1 MGFLKRALGGGGQKP
16 APGPDWAQPMSQAE
30 TDAFIALVAQELER
44 RELSFEVGTGLV
56 RVKRSGSSGEYG
68 LTNLAQ
74 VCVNAGPGAWQTV
87 ITTHFDNL
95 FAAEDAQA
103 EVEAMGRDLAAVRSM
118 LKVRLYPAANLGG
131 HDPNPPVS
139 WEVAPGLV
147 AAFVY
152 DLPTTVSTVSAA
164 HIGGWGKTRH
174 ELLEIAKDNVRTDP
188 IDTQLIDGGGASA
201 PRAGVADH
209 FFAASHAFLIDELLP
224 AGASHG
230 AVVAVPHRHALL
242 YAPIVDLGVVQAINT
257 IIPIAVS
264 LFQQGP
270 GSISPGLYWWRGDD
284 VTLLPAHV
292 DGRTV
297 QFAPPEAFVQV
308 LNSLGPPA

>member
-1 MGFLKRALGGGGQKP
+1 
-16 APGPDWAQPMSQAE
+16 MSQSE
-30 TDAFIALVAQELER
+30 TDAFTALVAEELKR
-44 RELSFEVGTGLV
+44 RGLVFEFGAGLV
-56 RVKRSGSSGEYG
+56 RVERDSPRDYG

-74 VCVNAGPGAWQTV
+74 VCINAGPDAWETV

-103 EVEAMGRDLAAVRSM
+103 QVEEMGRDLAAVRSM
-118 LKVRLYPAANLGG
+118 LKVRLYPASNLGG
-131 HDPNPPVS
+131 NDPNPPVS
-139 WEVAPGLV
+139 WDLAPGLV

-164 HIGGWGKTRH
+164 HIEGWGKPRD
-174 ELLEIAKDNVRTDP
+174 ELLAIAKDNVRTDP
-188 IDTQLIDGGGASA
+188 IETQSIDGNGPSA
-201 PRAGVADH
+201 PRACVADH
-209 FFAASHAFLIDELLP
+209 FFAASHAFLLDEVLP
-224 AGASHG
+224 AAARQG

-270 GSISPGLYWWRGDD
+270 GSISPGLYWWRGDN
-284 VTLLPAHV
+284 VKLLPAQF
-292 DGRTV
+292 DGRSV
-297 QFAPPEAFVQV
+297 QFIPPDDFVQV
-308 LNSLGPPA
+308 LNGLEPPE